1 MKGAKGGMRWSN
13 RAQTKTTG
21 CIAKVGSAACGSN
34 PPFMGLVQDK
44 MRLNF
49 G

>member
-21 CIAKVGSAACGSN
+21 CIAKVGTAAGGSN
-34 PPFMGLVQDK
+34 PPPYGAST
-44 MRLNF
+44 R
-49 G
+49 